1 MKIIEGY
8 EAAKAALSRQDPS
21 SEGLGSDD
29 REQAVRQIINEVARR
44 GDAALIDYTRKLD
57 GVELTSLAVTGEEV
71 KAAYNQ
77 VSDELVAAMKLA
89 AERITAYH
97 TFQKNSLPGD
107 TVKDGL
113 GWLVRPLNRI
123 GVYTPGTN
131 PPLPSSLLMTVIPAR
146 VAGVKEIILVT
157 PPGEDGKVSP
167 LKLAAADIAGVDRI
181 FSVGGPQAVA
191 ALAFGTETIPAVD
204 KVCGPGNIY
213 VTLAKKLLYGTVGI
227 DGLFGPSE
235 VLIIADETANPA
247 YCASDLLAQAE
258 HAEGSAALLTT
269 SNDFASR
276 VKSEVEK
283 QLKELSRSD
292 SAAEALEKRGVLAV
306 VADISQAI
314 ELANLYA
321 PEHLL
326 LMVDKAD
333 SYLGEIYGAGCVV
346 TGEKG
351 TVALGDYL
359 AGPSHVLPTGG
370 TARYSSPLNVLDF
383 LKLTSVIDVDDAL
396 LEKLGPAARTMA
408 EAEGLDA
415 HAKAVEKR
423 LGESN

>member
-1 MKIIEGY
+1 
-8 EAAKAALSRQDPS
+8 
-21 SEGLGSDD
+21 
-29 REQAVRQIINEVARR
+29 
-44 GDAALIDYTRKLD
+44 
-57 GVELTSLAVTGEEV
+57 
-71 KAAYNQ
+71 
-77 VSDELVAAMKLA
+77 
-89 AERITAYH
+89 
-97 TFQKNSLPGD
+97 
-107 TVKDGL
+107 
-113 GWLVRPLNRI
+113 
-123 GVYTPGTN
+123 
-131 PPLPSSLLMTVIPAR
+131 MTVIPAR